1 MQRKRFSDFSHEETL
16 EGEKLPISEILDEVI
31 FIKAYRI
38 IDSKAVKNKQCLVL
52 QYELEDSSNLYA
64 SFTNSVVL
72 MRQIEEYASEL
83 PFETIIVKR
92 SNYYTFT

>member
-1 MQRKRFSDFSHEETL
+1 MAKRYTELWPQIADKDNIHKGL
-16 EGEKLPISEILDEVI
+16 HL
-31 FIKAYRI
+31 
-38 IDSKAVKNKQCLVL
+38 AVKNKQCLVL
-52 QYELEDSSNLYA
+52 QYELEDSSNLYV

-72 MRQIEEYASEL
+72 MRQIEEYTSEL

>member
-1 MQRKRFSDFSHEETL
+1 MLS
-16 EGEKLPISEILDEVI
+16 I
-31 FIKAYRI
+31 
-38 IDSKAVKNKQCLVL
+38 AVR
-52 QYELEDSSNLYA
+52 LEDSSNLYV

>member
-16 EGEKLPISEILDEVI
+16 EGDKLPIAEILDQVI
-31 FIKAYRI
+31 FVKAFRI
-38 IDSKAVKNKQCLVL
+38 IDSKAVRGKQCLVL
-52 QYELEDSSNLYA
+52 QYELEDDSKLYV

-72 MRQIEEYASEL
+72 TRQIQEYANEL